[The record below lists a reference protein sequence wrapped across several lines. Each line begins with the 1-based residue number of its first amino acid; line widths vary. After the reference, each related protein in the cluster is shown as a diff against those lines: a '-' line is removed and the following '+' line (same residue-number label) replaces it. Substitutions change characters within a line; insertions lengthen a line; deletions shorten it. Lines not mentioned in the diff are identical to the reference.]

1 VRFSLQD
8 VKKSVHR
15 RAGMLTLSL
24 HFLREGELLPEI
36 ERLISYYE
44 RLLGCPQG
52 QFAPDEARACIGD
65 YRLANCIIATLSHW
79 YNWQAPDWQQA
90 IQQLDH
96 GDTLLAYTAPMHLRQ
111 ALYTYVNEQY
121 HGFLDAAIRPLALQH
136 FAAQYHLTPAE
147 IEALL
152 SLDSDEQAH
161 LVRNTAEAPR
171 PENVARLYN
180 QWAFEAALGSS
191 SEVHFTIDC
200 TAFTSTQ
207 TRHRRGP
214 TTGIGS
220 IIKRLCTLSRHF
232 GVYYDLAYG
241 HTQRNEQLP
250 GKLLLTLYGPQEV
263 TGAPQQ
269 YGLRLARLCR
279 SLLGYGT
286 TKEHIGKHLINAIVE
301 ASATVHF
308 LQRTYQFVITEHLLR
323 LLPVAET
330 TSQGDHHQGD
340 HKGCPYNDTAHPRG
354 RPDSIFDSGIEQ
366 QFADAFSA
374 LSASDGVD
382 GWMLEREPEPLL
394 LDHSIFIPDFAL
406 TRAQRRIYVEIL
418 GFWTPAYRE
427 RKIQKLQQLQ
437 ERDDVL
443 LAIPVEAKEAFI
455 PILSSFPVVWY
466 QGQLSAREV
475 VQMLRHRY
483 DDFAA
488 RLIQI
493 DYAAVRTEVQ
503 QQGIVTEA
511 ACYTLLHCYRR
522 SELQQVVQRV
532 IGDDDTI
539 RFLPGAGLYHRS
551 WAEQVQQACTAYL
564 QHISPQATLDDLVE
578 IVREQW
584 PDPDQCSTAALETLL
599 TTWPTMR
606 ISHDS
611 IFSTTVELAHAAAH
625 EEASLPPPVEL
636 SPSPR
641 GKKRPAAKKKHI
653 VPLAQQD
660 GLWE

>member
-15 RAGMLTLSL
+15 RAGSLTLSL

-44 RLLGCPQG
+44 RLLGCSQG

-79 YNWQAPDWQQA
+79 YNWQTPDWQQT

-96 GDTLLAYTAPMHLRQ
+96 GDTLGTYTAPMHLRQ
-111 ALYTYVNEQY
+111 ALYSYVNEQH
-121 HGFLDAAIRPLALQH
+121 HGFLDAATRPLALQH
-136 FAAQYHLTPAE
+136 FAAQHHLTPAE
-147 IEALL
+147 MEVLL
-152 SLDSDEQAH
+152 SLDSDEQAR

-171 PENVARLYN
+171 PEDVARLYN

-191 SEVHFTIDC
+191 SEVRFTIDC
-200 TAFTSTQ
+200 TAFTSAQTQ
-207 TRHRRGP
+207 HRRGP
-214 TTGIGS
+214 TTGVGS
-220 IIKRLCTLSRHF
+220 VIKRLCTLSRYF
-232 GVYYDLAYG
+232 GVYYDLAYER
-241 HTQRNEQLP
+241 TQRNEQAP
-250 GKLLLTLYGPQEV
+250 TRLLLTLYGPQEV
-263 TGAPQQ
+263 TGAPQH

-286 TKEHIGKHLINAIVE
+286 TKEHIGKHLVNAIAE
-301 ASATVHF
+301 ASATIHF
-308 LQRTYQFVITEHLLR
+308 LQRTYQFVITEG
-323 LLPVAET
+323 
-330 TSQGDHHQGD
+330 QGN
-340 HKGCPYNDTAHPRG
+340 HKGRPYNETMSQALSSIVGVHPRG
-354 RPDSIFDSGIEQ
+354 HPDLRQKEDAIFDSSIEQ

-374 LSASDGVD
+374 LSTSGGVD
-382 GWMLEREPEPLL
+382 GWALEREPEPLL

-437 ERDDVL
+437 GRDDIL
-443 LAIPVEAKEAFI
+443 LAIPIEAKEAFA
-455 PILSSFPVVWY
+455 PILPLFPVVWY
-466 QGQLSAREV
+466 QGQLSAREI

-488 RLIQI
+488 RLAQI
-493 DYAAVRTEVQ
+493 DYEAARTQVR
-503 QQGIVTEA
+503 QQGIVTET

-522 SELQQVVQRV
+522 SELQQAVQHL
-532 IGDDDTI
+532 IGDDGGDGEDDSI
-539 RFLPGAGLYHRS
+539 RFLPGVGLYYHS
-551 WAEQVQQACTAYL
+551 WAEQIRQACTAYL
-564 QHISPQATLDDLVE
+564 QHVSPQATLDDLVLV
-578 IVREQW
+578 VREQW
-584 PDPDQCSTAALETLL
+584 SQSEQCSTAALETLL

-611 IFSTTVELAHAAAH
+611 IFSTTVELADTAAR
-625 EEASLPPPVEL
+625 EEVPPEPPP
-636 SPSPR
+636 SSR
-641 GKKRPAAKKKHI
+641 SKKRSVAKKKHTTTI
-653 VPLAQQD
+653 FQD